1 MADIQPFRAVRYNP
15 EIAGDVSLH
24 VCPPFDVITPQLQ
37 QELYDRSPY
46 NIVRLELARRG
57 MSDDPY
63 EKAAET
69 EQAWTDSGVLKH
81 EEAPSIYVTEEEFE
95 FQGQVLKR
103 RGFVA
108 AVRLEDYD
116 QKVVL
121 PHEGT
126 RTEWVADR
134 VRLMGSAQS
143 NYSPLLVIYR
153 DDLRSS
159 VGNLV
164 RAIAGGAPTAV
175 FTPPDMPMLR
185 LWRVSDPGTIGV
197 LQAALKDAEIFIAD
211 GHHRYE
217 AALRYRGSV
226 RAEREVDP
234 DESINFRMMLM
245 VSFDEP
251 GLITRGYHRLVESAT
266 DEEFAAILESVEASS
281 DLEEWLPDTS
291 KGLATDAQIEEF
303 SVALGERQGDE
314 VVFGL
319 FSKEPGKFHIARM
332 KSPPPANNSLDNSEY
347 SRLHTYVFRPAITEE
362 REEAIIS
369 PHHDAGLIARQIESG
384 TARMAFIMRPVPLDE
399 FVSIVTRGWRLP
411 AKATNFYPKPPAGAV
426 IQRFGDRL

>member
-15 EIAGDVSLH
+15 EVAGDVSLH

-37 QELYDRSPY
+37 QELYARSPY

-57 MSDDPY
+57 LAEDPY

-69 EQAWTDSGVLKH
+69 AQDWTDSGVLKH

-95 FQGQVLKR
+95 YQGQTLLR

-116 QKVVL
+116 QNVVL

-126 RTEWVADR
+126 RAEWVADR
-134 VRLMGSAQS
+134 VKLMAAAQS
-143 NYSPLLVIYR
+143 NYSPLLSIFR

-159 VGNLV
+159 VGNIV
-164 RAIAGGAPTAV
+164 RAIAGGVPTAV
-175 FTPPDMPMLR
+175 FTPPDMPQLR
-185 LWRVSDPGTIGV
+185 LWRVSDSGTIGV

-226 RAEREVDP
+226 RAEREVEH
-234 DESINFRMMLM
+234 DESINFRIMLM

-266 DEEFAAILESVEASS
+266 DDEFAAIISSVEKTC
-281 DLEEWLPDTS
+281 DLEDWSPSE
-291 KGLATDAQIEEF
+291 GLSTAEQIDEF
-303 SVALGERQGDE
+303 SVALGERENSE
-314 VVFGL
+314 VTFGL

-332 KSPPPANNSLDNSEY
+332 KSPPPAENALENSEY
-347 SRLHTYVFRPAITEE
+347 SHLHSHIIGPVIAEE
-362 REEAIIS
+362 REESVIS

-384 TARMAFIMRPVPLDE
+384 AARMAFIMRPVPLDE

-426 IQRFGDRL
+426 IQEFGDQL

>member
-1 MADIQPFRAVRYNP
+1 MAEIQPFRAVRYNP

-37 QELYDRSPY
+37 HELYERSPY

-57 MSDDPY
+57 LTNDPY
-63 EKAAET
+63 EYAAET
-69 EQAWTDSGVLKH
+69 AQEWIESGVLKH

-95 FQGQVLKR
+95 YQGQKLKR

-116 QKVVL
+116 QEVVL

-126 RTEWVADR
+126 RSEWVADR
-134 VRLMGSAQS
+134 VKLMGAAQS

-164 RAIAGGAPTAV
+164 RAIAGGEPTAV
-175 FTPPDMPMLR
+175 FNPPDMPQLR

-197 LQAALKDAEIFIAD
+197 LQEALKDSEIFIAD

-226 RAEREVDP
+226 RAEREVER
-234 DESINFRMMLM
+234 DESINFRMMMM

-251 GLITRGYHRLVESAT
+251 GLITRGYHRLIQSAAS
-266 DEEFAAILESVEASS
+266 DDDFAAIVKSVETTC
-281 DLEEWLPDTS
+281 DLEDWIPTE
-291 KGLATDAQIEEF
+291 GLTPTKQIEEF
-303 SVALGERQGDE
+303 SVALGEREGDE
-314 VVFGL
+314 VIFGL
-319 FSKEPGKFHIARM
+319 YAKEPGKFHIARM
-332 KSPPPANNSLDNSEY
+332 KSPPPAENALENSEY
-347 SRLHTYVFRPAITEE
+347 SQLHTHILRPAVPEE
-362 REEAIIS
+362 REEDVMS
-369 PHHDAGLIARQIESG
+369 PHHDAGHIAREIESG
-384 TARMAFIMRPVPLDE
+384 KARMAFIMRPVPLDE
-399 FVSIVTRGWRLP
+399 FVAIVTRGWRLP

-426 IQRFGDRL
+426 IQRFGATL

>member
-1 MADIQPFRAVRYNP
+1 LAEIQPFRAVRYNP
-15 EIAGDVSLH
+15 DVAGDVSLH

-37 QELYDRSPY
+37 QELYARSPY

-57 MSDDPY
+57 LVDDPY
-63 EKAAET
+63 ETAAET
-69 EQAWTDSGVLKH
+69 QAAWTESGALKH

-95 FQGQVLKR
+95 YQGQKLLR

-116 QKVVL
+116 QEVVL

-126 RTEWVADR
+126 RSEWVADR
-134 VRLMGSAQS
+134 VKLMAAAQS

-164 RAIAGGAPTAV
+164 RAIAGGTPTAV
-175 FTPPDMPMLR
+175 FSPPDMPQLR

-197 LQAALKDAEIFIAD
+197 LQAALKDSEIFIAD

-226 RAEREVDP
+226 RAEREVGH

-251 GLITRGYHRLVESAT
+251 GLITRGYHRLIESPT
-266 DEEFAAILESVEASS
+266 DDEFAAIVKSIENTC
-281 DLEEWLPDTS
+281 DLEEWASASGGTR
-291 KGLATDAQIEEF
+291 AEQIEEF
-303 SVALGERQGDE
+303 SVALGQREDSE

-319 FSKEPGKFHIARM
+319 HGKVPDKFHIARM
-332 KSPPPANNSLDNSEY
+332 KSPAPAENALENSEY
-347 SRLHTYVFRPAITEE
+347 SQLHTHIIRPAVSEE
-362 REEAIIS
+362 REEEIIS
-369 PHHDAGLIARQIESG
+369 PHHDAALIAREIESG
-384 TARMAFIMRPVPLDE
+384 EARMAFIMRPVPLDE
-399 FVSIVTRGWRLP
+399 FIAIVTRGWRLP
-411 AKATNFYPKPPAGAV
+411 AKATNFFPKPPAGAV
-426 IQRFGDRL
+426 IQQFGDRL

>member
-1 MADIQPFRAVRYNP
+1 MAEIQPFRAVRYNP
-15 EIAGDVSLH
+15 DVAGDVSLN
-24 VCPPFDVITPQLQ
+24 VCPPFDVITPHLQ
-37 QELYDRSPY
+37 QELYARSKY

-57 MSDDPY
+57 LTMDPY
-63 EKAAET
+63 DSAAET
-69 EQAWTDSGVLKH
+69 AQNWMNSGALKH

-95 FQGQVLKR
+95 YQGQTLLR

-116 QKVVL
+116 QKVIL

-126 RTEWVADR
+126 RSEWVADR
-134 VRLMGSAQS
+134 VKLMGAAQS
-143 NYSPLLVIYR
+143 NYSPLLSIFR

-164 RAIAGGAPTAV
+164 RAIAGGEPTAV
-175 FTPPDMPMLR
+175 FTPPDMPQLR

-197 LQAALKDAEIFIAD
+197 LQEALKDSEVFIAD

-226 RAEREVDP
+226 RAEREVEH
-234 DESINFRMMLM
+234 DESINFRIMML

-251 GLITRGYHRLVESAT
+251 GLITRGYHRLIESAT
-266 DEEFAAILESVEASS
+266 DAEFAGIVSSVEKSC
-281 DLEEWLPDTS
+281 DLEEWTPSAGLSTS
-291 KGLATDAQIEEF
+291 EQIEEF
-303 SVALGERQGDE
+303 SVALGEREGDE

-319 FSKEPGKFHIARM
+319 FAKEPGKFHIARM
-332 KSPPPANNSLDNSEY
+332 KSPPPAENALENSEY
-347 SRLHTYVFRPAITEE
+347 SQLHTHILSSVIAED
-362 REEAIIS
+362 REEAVIS

-384 TARMAFIMRPVPLDE
+384 EARMAFIMRPVPLDE

-426 IQRFGDRL
+426 IQRFGDEL

>member
-1 MADIQPFRAVRYNP
+1 MAGIQPFRAVRYNP
-15 EIAGDVSLH
+15 DVAGDVSLH

-57 MSDDPY
+57 LAADPY
-63 EKAAET
+63 ELAAET
-69 EQAWTDSGVLKH
+69 AQSWTDSGVLKH
-81 EEAPSIYVTEEEFE
+81 EESPSIYVTEEEFDY
-95 FQGQVLKR
+95 QGQTMKR

-116 QKVVL
+116 QEVVL

-126 RTEWVADR
+126 RSEWVADR
-134 VRLMGSAQS
+134 VKLMGAAQS

-164 RAIAGGAPTAV
+164 RAIAGGKPTAV
-175 FTPPDMPMLR
+175 FNPPDMPQLR

-197 LQAALKDAEIFIAD
+197 LQAALKESEIFIAD

-217 AALRYRGSV
+217 AALRYRGLV
-226 RAEREVDP
+226 RSEREVDT

-245 VSFDEP
+245 VSFDEQ
-251 GLITRGYHRLVESAT
+251 GLITRGYHRLVEGTT
-266 DEEFAAILESVEASS
+266 DDEFASLISSIESTCE
-281 DLEEWLPDTS
+281 LEEWTPS
-291 KGLATDAQIEEF
+291 SGQSATEQIEEF
-303 SVALGERQGDE
+303 SAALGDREADE
-314 VVFGL
+314 VTFGL
-319 FSKEPGKFHIARM
+319 YAKEARKFHVARM
-332 KSPPPANNSLDNSEY
+332 KSPPPAENALENSEY
-347 SRLHTYVFRPAITEE
+347 SQLHSHVIRPVFSAE
-362 REEAIIS
+362 REEQVIN
-369 PHHDAGLIARQIESG
+369 PHHDAGLIARQVESG
-384 TARMAFIMRPVPLDE
+384 AARMAFIMRPVPLRE

-411 AKATNFYPKPPAGAV
+411 AKATNFYPKPPAGFV

>member
-1 MADIQPFRAVRYNP
+1 MAEIQPFRAVRYNP
-15 EIAGDVSLH
+15 EVAGDVSLH

-37 QELYDRSPY
+37 HELYERSPY

-57 MSDDPY
+57 LAEDPY
-63 EKAAET
+63 EKAAESA
-69 EQAWTDSGVLKH
+69 QAWTDSGVLKH
-81 EEAPSIYVTEEEFE
+81 EEAPSVYVTEEEFE
-95 FQGQVLKR
+95 YQGQTLLR
-103 RGFVA
+103 RGFVS

-116 QKVVL
+116 QKVIL

-126 RTEWVADR
+126 RSEWVADR
-134 VRLMGSAQS
+134 VKLMGAAQS
-143 NYSPLLVIYR
+143 NYSPLLAIFR

-164 RAIAGGAPTAV
+164 RAIAGGEPTAV
-175 FTPPDMPMLR
+175 FTPPDMPQLR

-197 LQAALKDAEIFIAD
+197 LQDALKDAEVFIAD

-226 RAEREVDP
+226 RAEREVEH
-234 DESINFRMMLM
+234 DESINFRIMLM

-266 DEEFAAILESVEASS
+266 DDEFAAIVESVENTC
-281 DLEEWLPDTS
+281 DLEEWSPTAGKS
-291 KGLATDAQIEEF
+291 TTDQIEEF
-303 SVALGERQGDE
+303 SVALGEREGDE

-319 FSKEPGKFHIARM
+319 YSKEAGKFHVARM
-332 KSPPPANNSLDNSEY
+332 KSPPPAENALENSEY
-347 SRLHTYVFRPAITEE
+347 SQLHSHIIRPAIREE

-369 PHHDAGLIARQIESG
+369 PHHDAGLIARQIENG
-384 TARMAFIMRPVPLDE
+384 AARMAFIMRPVPLDE

-411 AKATNFYPKPPAGAV
+411 AKATNFFPKPPAGAV
-426 IQRFGDRL
+426 IQRFGETL